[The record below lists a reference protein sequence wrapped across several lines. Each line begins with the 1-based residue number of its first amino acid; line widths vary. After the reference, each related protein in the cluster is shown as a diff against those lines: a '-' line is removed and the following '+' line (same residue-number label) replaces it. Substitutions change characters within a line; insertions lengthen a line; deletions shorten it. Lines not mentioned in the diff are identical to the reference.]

1 MRPHSA
7 EKIGS
12 PLAIEDH
19 HVIHATERGDHL
31 RAVLLRVERPVGAFE
46 FAHRT
51 VAVQTNG
58 QSVAQRTGL
67 AQIAHMPGMKQ
78 IEATVGENQL
88 PPLRLHHVAHAR
100 QFPRFDHATFVHA
113 CENRIPA
120 AVAQGRAHGYKERM
134 RIARVVDESG
144 QLRHGQP
151 TADPSVFAELEG
163 SWSNGFRATGR
174 HLPATRLLAP
184 LDPPVVY
191 AIGLNYRDHAAET
204 GAPVPDYPVVFMKN
218 PRSVAAPGIPI
229 RLPRRLRSD
238 EVDYEAE
245 LAIVLAR
252 DVRNATRANTL
263 DHVAGFTCANDVSA
277 RDWQLQRS
285 GRQWCRAKSFDTFC
299 PLGPWVVTPDEL
311 PPPLHLDIASRLNG
325 ETMQRSNTSQMIFD
339 VPALLEF
346 LSADTTLPAGS
357 VILTGTPPG
366 VGMARRPPVWL
377 QPGDTI
383 AIEISGIG
391 TLENPVAEGD

>member
-1 MRPHSA
+1 
-7 EKIGS
+7 
-12 PLAIEDH
+12 
-19 HVIHATERGDHL
+19 
-31 RAVLLRVERPVGAFE
+31 
-46 FAHRT
+46 
-51 VAVQTNG
+51 
-58 QSVAQRTGL
+58 
-67 AQIAHMPGMKQ
+67 
-78 IEATVGENQL
+78 
-88 PPLRLHHVAHAR
+88 
-100 QFPRFDHATFVHA
+100 
-113 CENRIPA
+113 
-120 AVAQGRAHGYKERM
+120 M
-134 RIARVVDESG
+134 RIARVADESG
-144 QLRHGQP
+144 RVRHGSP
-151 TADPSVFAELEG
+151 TTDPAVFEELDG
-163 SWSNGFRATGR
+163 SWAEGFRPTGR
-174 HLPATRLLAP
+174 RFRAARLLAP

-218 PRSVAAPGIPI
+218 PRAVTRPGAPI

-252 DVRNATRANTL
+252 DVRNATRGTAL
-263 DHVAGFTCANDVSA
+263 AHVAGFTCANDVSA

-311 PPPLHLDIASRLNG
+311 PDPLHLGIASRLNG
-325 ETMQRSNTSQMIFD
+325 EITQLSNTSQMIFD

-366 VGMARRPPVWL
+366 VGMARQPPVWL

-391 TLENPVAEGD
+391 RLENPVAEGD